1 MLKKLYFC
9 ETNGY
14 NMVVSVDAEKNCKYL
29 TEKEFFPY
37 LINMDFEEKKKIA
50 REFLED
56 LQDESGFEDDL
67 TYEQLFAPG
76 TAIVVAIEKDI

>member
-14 NMVVSVDAEKNCKYL
+14 NMVISVDAENNCKFL
-29 TEKEFFPY
+29 TEKESFPY
-37 LINMDFEEKKKIA
+37 ILNMDEEEKEKAAK
-50 REFLED
+50 EFLED

-67 TYEQLFAPG
+67 TYEQLFVPG
-76 TAIVVAIEKDI
+76 TDIISEIERNI

>member
-14 NMVVSVDAEKNCKYL
+14 NMVISVDTKKNCKFL
-29 TEKEFFPY
+29 TEKEGFPY
-37 LINMDFEEKKKIA
+37 IVNMGKEDKEKAAK
-50 REFLED
+50 EFLED

-67 TYEQLFAPG
+67 MYEQLFVPG
-76 TAIVVAIEKDI
+76 TTVLAEIERDI